1 MIWVLLG
8 IAVLTSIFVR
18 APGRMNAVI
27 LVLSLLLGTGLVFVN
42 SLGQTTAPLILFTVV
57 LSQLVIAG
65 SPLVQKIYA
74 VPHLRKLRAQAG
86 NKVGSALG
94 MVETLDYEI
103 LEKVGSG
110 GMANVYR
117 ARRLADDQI
126 VALKL
131 PMEQYVTDSEFIRR
145 FHHEAEIARRLD
157 HRNIVKTFDHGTLGI
172 KHFIA
177 MEFTEGRSLEGYIKT
192 GDLDTELSIDV
203 MQFVVNALQHIH
215 SFGFIHRDIKPTNI
229 MILRGGVQ
237 TGRPRVR
244 PDAVKLMDFGIASRR
259 VLSRLTTT
267 DVRMGTPIYM
277 SPEQA
282 RGLEIDH
289 RSDIYS
295 LGLVFYEMLTGQM
308 AFQGGYEAIVHQQ
321 IFQTPPS
328 PHQLNPAIPQVLDQ
342 LVMRMIAKNPTERPT
357 LDEVFESLR
366 RKDLEGIS

>member
-8 IAVLTSIFVR
+8 IAVLISIFVR

-27 LVLSLLLGTGLVFVN
+27 LVLSLLLGAGLVFVN
-42 SLGQTTAPLILFTVV
+42 SLERTSAPLILFAVV

-65 SPLVQKIYA
+65 SPLVQRIYA
-74 VPHLRKLRAQAG
+74 APQLRKLRAQVR
-86 NKVGSALG
+86 NKVSSALG

-110 GMANVYR
+110 GMASVYR
-117 ARRLADDQI
+117 ARRRADDQI
-126 VALKL
+126 VALKI
-131 PMEQYVTDSEFIRR
+131 PMEQHVIDAEFIRR

-177 MEFTEGRSLEGYIKT
+177 MEFTEGRSLEVYIKT
-192 GDLDTELSIDV
+192 GDFDIELAIDIT
-203 MQFVVNALQHIH
+203 QFVVNALQHIH
-215 SFGFIHRDIKPTNI
+215 SFGFIHRDIKPANI

-244 PDAVKLMDFGIASRR
+244 PDAVKLMDFGTASRR
-259 VLSRLTTT
+259 VLSRLTAT
-267 DVRMGTPIYM
+267 DARVGTPIYM
-277 SPEQA
+277 SPEQV

-289 RSDIYS
+289 RSDTYS

-308 AFQGGYEAIVHQQ
+308 AFQGGYEAIIHQQ
-321 IFQTPPS
+321 IFQTPPP
-328 PHQLNPAIPQVLDQ
+328 PHQMNLAIPQVLDQ
-342 LVMRMIAKNPTERPT
+342 LVMRMIAKDPAERPT

-366 RKDLEGIS
+366 SKDLEGTS